1 MIIPLALWFPFLASF
16 PFHPV
21 KYHSAA
27 TVGPKNDKI
36 VHYIMLSLRLNSF
49 GTFFL
54 KKLDLKTSF

>member
-36 VHYIMLSLRLNSF
+36 VHYITQIEILIIRL
-49 GTFFL
+49 
-54 KKLDLKTSF
+54 

>member
-36 VHYIMLSLRLNSF
+36 VQLYYVISKTKFFRDV
-49 GTFFL
+49 FFL
-54 KKLDLKTSF
+54 KKNLI